1 MKLLKMLVFS
11 ALLFNASNGNAEQVS
26 FSTADKFTLQGS
38 YYKPKAQSQKAV
50 LMLHQCNFN
59 RTMYEQIGQGL
70 AVLGIHALSIDLRG
84 FGDSATDA
92 FDMTRADELSAQES
106 SALIK
111 KLYKLWPSDAMTG
124 LEFLQDKVGANG
136 KIGVIGTS
144 CGGSL
149 ALKLSASFPFS
160 AVILLSSAQGEK
172 NTQRYEHLL
181 QFSPTLLIASVED
194 EAAYQSA
201 QKLFGVAKHVASK
214 FLSYTG
220 DAHGHPLFK
229 QDPLLQSEIVNWLA
243 INL

>member
-1 MKLLKMLVFS
+1 MKYLRTLLIC
-11 ALLFNASNGNAEQVS
+11 ALLFNAFYSSAEQIS
-26 FSTADKFTLQGS
+26 FSTADKFTLHGS
-38 YYKPKAQSQKAV
+38 YYKPKALSQKAV

-59 RTMYEQIGQGL
+59 RTMYAQIGQGL
-70 AVLGIHALSIDLRG
+70 AEVGIHALSIDLRG

-92 FDMTRADELSAQES
+92 FDMAKADELSAQES

-136 KIGVIGTS
+136 KIAVIGAS

-172 NTQRYEHLL
+172 NLQRYEHLL
-181 QFSPTLLIASVED
+181 QFAPTLLIASVED

-201 QKLFGVAKHVASK
+201 QKLFAVAKNVASK

-229 QDPLLQSEIVNWLA
+229 QDPFLQSEIVNWLA